1 MRNLLIFLVR
11 YQNFFLFILLEIA
24 CLVLIF
30 NYQYYHQSK
39 ALSAIQGITGGYYSL
54 TSGVR
59 NYFHLKQIN
68 DSLKKA
74 NTRLLNRLAKSS
86 AIKQQY
92 DSSKKD
98 TVKSTLPNR
107 DTVLSDTSVNGR
119 KQQYRYLGAK
129 VIFNSVSKRNN
140 YLTLNRGT
148 KDGLV
153 APMGLTTTKGV
164 VGIIKNVS
172 NNYAVGI
179 SILHNDFSLSCE
191 IKENNQI
198 GALNWNGKDP
208 RFVQLQ
214 DMPTHVTVKEGQH
227 VVTSPYSRLFPQ
239 GLPVGRVVKY
249 SKGPNANFYDIQ
261 VRLNQSLRSLH
272 HVYAIKNRFL
282 EEQVELE
289 KAAKP

>member
-1 MRNLLIFLVR
+1 MRNLLFFLVR

-24 CLVLIF
+24 CFVLIF

-39 ALSAIQGITGGYYSL
+39 ALSAVQEFTGSYYNITSE
-54 TSGVR
+54 VR
-59 NYFHLKQIN
+59 NYFQLRQIN

-74 NTRLLNRLAKSS
+74 NTRLLNRLAKKAAIQQPHEGSKRDSLNSS
-86 AIKQQY
+86 
-92 DSSKKD
+92 
-98 TVKSTLPNR
+98 LPNR
-107 DTVLSDTSVNGR
+107 DTVFSNTSVNDSI
-119 KQQYRYLGAK
+119 QQYHYLGAK

-148 KDGLV
+148 NDGLV

-172 NNYAVGI
+172 DNYAVGI
-179 SILHNDFSLSCE
+179 SILHSDFSLSCE

-208 RFVQLQ
+208 RIVQLE
-214 DMPTHVTVKEGQH
+214 DLPTHVTIKEGQQ

-239 GLPVGRVVKY
+239 GLPVGRVIEY

-261 VRLNQSLRSLH
+261 VRLYESLRSLQ
-272 HVYAIKNRFL
+272 HVYAIKNRYL

-289 KAAKP
+289 NAAKP

>member
-39 ALSAIQGITGGYYSL
+39 ALSAMQGFTSSYYNL

-74 NTRLLNRLAKSS
+74 NTRLLNRMAKYQEVKEPYSL
-86 AIKQQY
+86 
-92 DSSKKD
+92 SKKD
-98 TVKSTLPNR
+98 TLKSNLPNR
-107 DTVLSDTSVNGR
+107 DTVLSDTSITDQ
-119 KQQYRYLGAK
+119 KQQYRYLGAR
-129 VIFNSVSKRNN
+129 VIYNSVSKRNN

-148 KDGLV
+148 KAGLE
-153 APMGLTTTKGV
+153 APMGLTTTNGV
-164 VGIIKNVS
+164 VGIIKNIS
-172 NNYAVGI
+172 DNYAVGI
-179 SILHNDFSLSCE
+179 SVLHNDFSLSCE
-191 IKENNQI
+191 IEENNQI

-208 RFVQLQ
+208 RIVQLE
-214 DMPTHVTVKEGQH
+214 DMPTHVTVKEGQQ

-239 GLPVGRVVKY
+239 GLPVGRVVDY

-261 VRLNQSLRSLH
+261 VRLNESLRSLKY
-272 HVYAIKNRFL
+272 VYAIKNRYL

-289 KAAKP
+289 NAAKQ

>member
-11 YQNFFLFILLEIA
+11 YQNFFLFIFLEIA
-24 CLVLIF
+24 CFVLIF

-39 ALSAIQGITGGYYSL
+39 ALSAVQEIAGSYYSS
-54 TSGVR
+54 TVEVR

-74 NTRLLNRLAKSS
+74 NTRLLNRLAKNQ
-86 AIKQQY
+86 AVKQQ
-92 DSSKKD
+92 SLPSLKD
-98 TVKSTLPNR
+98 TFKKSLPTP
-107 DTVLSDTSVNGR
+107 DTALSDTFVNDPE
-119 KQQYRYLGAK
+119 QQYRYLWAK
-129 VIFNSVSKRNN
+129 IIFNSVSKRNN

-148 KDGLV
+148 NDGLV
-153 APMGLTTTKGV
+153 APMGLITTKGV
-164 VGIIKNVS
+164 VGIIKNTS

-208 RFVQLQ
+208 RILQL
-214 DMPTHVTVKEGQH
+214 DDIPTHVTVKEGQH
-227 VVTSPYSRLFPQ
+227 VVTSSYSRLFPQ
-239 GLPVGRVVKY
+239 GLPVGRVVGY
-249 SKGPNANFYDIQ
+249 NKGSNANFYDIQ
-261 VRLNQSLRSLH
+261 VRLNQSLRSLQY
-272 HVYAIKNRFL
+272 VYVIKNRNL